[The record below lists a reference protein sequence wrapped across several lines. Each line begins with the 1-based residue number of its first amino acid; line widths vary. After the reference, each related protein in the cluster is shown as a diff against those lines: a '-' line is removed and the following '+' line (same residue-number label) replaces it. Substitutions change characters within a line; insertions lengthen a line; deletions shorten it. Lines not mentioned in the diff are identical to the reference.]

1 MDKFPGGKINGATF
15 RYDLQDDKS
24 KQIMNML
31 IKYVM
36 LTLIII

>member
-1 MDKFPGGKINGATF
+1 MDKFPGEEINSATF
-15 RYDLQDDKS
+15 RYDLQDHKT

-31 IKYVM
+31 IYYVI